1 MKKLIRI
8 QIETPR
14 SRGGT
19 SPVDQLTGAPPALNE
34 LEAATIQIGFFDDA
48 ATTTTTTDL
57 TKVGL
62 LISATADH
70 SRPLVSLTAT
80 AGSGLD
86 TSVSKANWDA
96 GDAHA
101 TFNVAEDAL
110 APMLAG
116 QASQQ
121 LWFSIWG
128 IYDGDFVC
136 WANGPC
142 NVYAAP
148 QPRA

>member
-14 SRGGT
+14 SRGGYA
-19 SPVDQLTGAPPALNE
+19 PLDVLTGFTPALNE
-34 LEAATIQIGFFDDA
+34 LEAAEIQIGFFDDA
-48 ATTTTTTDL
+48 ATTSDTTDL

-62 LISATADH
+62 LISATPDH
-70 SRPLVSLTAT
+70 ARPLVDLSVTSGT
-80 AGSGLD
+80 GLD

-101 TFNVAEDAL
+101 TFTLAEDAF

-116 QASQQ
+116 AQQAQ
-121 LWFSIWG
+121 LWLSIWG

-136 WANGPC
+136 WANGPL
-142 NVYAAP
+142 NAYSAP
-148 QPRA
+148 APRA